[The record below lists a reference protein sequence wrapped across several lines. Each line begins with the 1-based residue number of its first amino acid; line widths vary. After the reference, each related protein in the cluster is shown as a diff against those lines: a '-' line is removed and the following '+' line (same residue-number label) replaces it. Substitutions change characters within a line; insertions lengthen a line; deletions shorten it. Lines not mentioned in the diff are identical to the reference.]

1 MNFQECIESYDYNYL
16 CSCSFKKSF
25 KKIKKMILK
34 LFIKKND
41 KVTPEKEIL
50 LENDI
55 ENQNQNI
62 IIVNDDDLYRMYNN
76 TQEELTEQ
84 LEKYIEESEQMDQII
99 TDSDEE
105 EWITVNISD

>member
-1 MNFQECIESYDYNYL
+1 
-16 CSCSFKKSF
+16 
-25 KKIKKMILK
+25 MILN

-50 LENDI
+50 LNNDI
-55 ENQNQNI
+55 ENQIQENI

-76 TQEELTEQ
+76 TQEELTEK
-84 LEKYIEESEQMDQII
+84 LEKYIEESDKMDQIE
-99 TDSDEE
+99 TDSDDE